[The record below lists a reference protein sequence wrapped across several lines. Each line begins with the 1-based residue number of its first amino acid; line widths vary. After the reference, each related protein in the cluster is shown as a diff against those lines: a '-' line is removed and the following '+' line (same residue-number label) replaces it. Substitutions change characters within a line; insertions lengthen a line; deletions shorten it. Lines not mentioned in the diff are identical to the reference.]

1 MLHLQ
6 TKIKRQIE
14 LIGLACDTQRTPS
27 IGDLANLYECE
38 ELTIKRDMGE
48 LRAHQ
53 GISIHSY
60 GGNGVRIDIPLDNQ
74 QLRELIV
81 QYLGICGANSNVDK
95 ATALLVRKH
104 REKALNMVVV
114 LQRSIEARKKVV
126 IEYQKEADNL
136 ERDRRIAPQVIFQSE
151 GSWRLLAD
159 HDGIIKQYH
168 LNKIKRIRPTGESFV
183 PLSATKITEMFRHSF
198 RSWIGDEQHRVR
210 LRLDRIWAQRI
221 KPQLLVES
229 QVIMTENDGS
239 LVLEVLV
246 NSLEE
251 IASWVVSRGKGVTV
265 LEPSGLRERVI
276 ELAKGALTNYD

>member
-14 LIGLACDTQRTPS
+14 LIGLACDAQRSPS
-27 IGDLANLYECE
+27 IGELAYLYGCE

-48 LRAHQ
+48 LRTHL

-60 GGNGVRIDIPLDNQ
+60 GENGVRIDVPLNNQ
-74 QLRELIV
+74 KLRELIV
-81 QYLGICGANSNVDK
+81 QYLGICAANSNVDK

-104 REKALNMVVV
+104 KEKALNMVIV
-114 LQRSIEARKKVV
+114 LQRSIEARTKVV
-126 IEYQKEADNL
+126 IDYQKKADNL
-136 ERDRRIAPQVIFQSE
+136 ELDRLIAPQVIFQSE
-151 GSWRLLAD
+151 GLWRLLAD

-168 LNKIKRIRPTGESFV
+168 LNKVKRIRATDESFV
-183 PLSATKITEMFRHSF
+183 PLSATKISAMFRHSF

-210 LRLDRIWAQRI
+210 LHLDQTWAERI
-221 KPQLLVES
+221 KPQLLVET
-229 QVIMTENDGS
+229 QVITTEHDGS
-239 LVLEVLV
+239 VVLEVLV

-251 IASWVVSRGKGVTV
+251 IASWVVSRGRGVTV
-265 LEPSGLRERVI
+265 LEPIELRDRVI